1 MIGKAFFWNIR
12 SVKSQKV
19 FDRLVDLKKRHHY
32 QYITLMESFQD
43 LMEIEQYKVRLGL
56 QNAYANCSS
65 KIWIF
70 WDDYWNGEVI
80 KDDVQQVPI
89 KFVAGRIEILI
100 TAVYARCDRMERME
114 LWDSLESLS
123 TTNCLWLVGGD
134 FNVITNEEEK
144 LRGLEFDPVEAIDF
158 NQCISN

>member
-1 MIGKAFFWNIR
+1 
-12 SVKSQKV
+12 
-19 FDRLVDLKKRHHY
+19 
-32 QYITLMESFQD
+32 
-43 LMEIEQYKVRLGL
+43 MEIEQYKVRLGL
-56 QNAYANCSS
+56 QNAYANYSS

-70 WDDYWNGEVI
+70 WDDYWNGKVI

-114 LWDSLESLS
+114 LWDSLELLS
-123 TTNCLWLVGGD
+123 TTNCPWLVGGN

-144 LRGLEFDPVEAIDF
+144 LRGLEFDPVEAVDF
-158 NQCISN
+158 N